1 MGTHPIF
8 ESDFDC
14 LTEENITMNSELER
28 LLPELSGFKY
38 KIKNPAKTDLQIDLV
53 ECVLNR
59 LIWTEKTGEVSLKR
73 ATEVLNDY
81 FLLYSQEE
89 KKLAQF
95 RYLLYTEIAERIGE
109 AIRANH
115 HGIVNSL
122 VVCYAVFDSTP
133 FFVDE
138 GIIANVVNA
147 VKELQFVDPWTIA
160 YVDGMSKKS
169 RRKKGYKSFIDGQC
183 ERLPITLVEECEDYC
198 SSVQNK
204 YADRRSEGR
213 NENSLSPNS
222 SRYSDEESE
231 YSCQSVI

>member
-1 MGTHPIF
+1 MDRILKWWWDNKKNKGFIRTSKGREIINRAG
-8 ESDFDC
+8 C
-14 LTEENITMNSELER
+14 LVR
-28 LLPELSGFKY
+28 
-38 KIKNPAKTDLQIDLV
+38 
-53 ECVLNR
+53 
-59 LIWTEKTGEVSLKR
+59 
-73 ATEVLNDY
+73 